1 MPTALDRET
10 SSRARLTKKQA
21 TGWTFSN
28 EARIKRALRVNS
40 EVRVGREHGKFNILD
55 SASTIHGNHP
65 GRVDKAR
72 RMRKL
77 KRHAFDRKPKT
88 TISKSE
94 TNQSWRRVEYSS
106 DATSLESEREKH
118 ERTKQLELVEFQL
131 KYYDWKY
138 NSVSYLPAS

>member
-1 MPTALDRET
+1 
-10 SSRARLTKKQA
+10 
-21 TGWTFSN
+21 
-28 EARIKRALRVNS
+28 
-40 EVRVGREHGKFNILD
+40 
-55 SASTIHGNHP
+55 
-65 GRVDKAR
+65 
-72 RMRKL
+72 MRKH
-77 KRHAFDRKPKT
+77 KRHAFDRKPEA

-94 TNQSWRRVEYSS
+94 TNQSWRRVEDSS